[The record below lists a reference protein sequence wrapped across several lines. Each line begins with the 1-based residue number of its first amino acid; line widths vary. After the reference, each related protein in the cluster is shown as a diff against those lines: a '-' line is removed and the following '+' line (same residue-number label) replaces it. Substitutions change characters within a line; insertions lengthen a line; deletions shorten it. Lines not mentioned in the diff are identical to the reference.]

1 MGDFTF
7 FRIFAQFLKRKMRFE
22 ELNIE
27 EALLEGLRAMNFK
40 ETTPIQEQTIP
51 VVLEGRDIIAC
62 AQTGTGKTA
71 AYLLPI
77 LNMLCKGEHPQDVI
91 NALVMVPTRELAQQ
105 IDQQLE
111 AFAYFLPVSSV
122 AVYGGGDGVI
132 FEQQRR
138 AMLSGVDVVIATPG
152 RLIALLA
159 MGEIDLSDV
168 KFFILDEADRML
180 EMGFVEDIMQ
190 IASYLSKERQ
200 TLLFSATMPPK
211 IKELAKKILNN
222 PAEVQLSVSKPA
234 DKIRQSAYICY
245 ERQKIPI
252 ILELF
257 KEKTPEKVIIFSS
270 SKQKVKDLY
279 TAFAHKGLKVGQ
291 MHSDL
296 EQAERETVIRNF
308 KNGHVNILIATDI
321 VSRGIDIED
330 IELIINLDIPR
341 DEEDYI
347 HRIGRTARANN
358 DGQAITFVSENEQSK
373 FRRIE
378 VFIEKDIEKMPVP
391 EHLGA
396 APEYKP
402 SEHKHFP
409 ANRRNSHR
417 KSGKPQGNGNG
428 GGKNSRSRN
437 SRHRRKGGG
446 NKEVK

>member
-1 MGDFTF
+1 M
-7 FRIFAQFLKRKMRFE
+7 RISEILRTFAQFLKRTMKFE

-40 ETTPIQEQTIP
+40 ETTPVQEKTIP

-77 LNMLCKGEHPQDVI
+77 LNMLCKGDHAADTL
-91 NALVMVPTRELAQQ
+91 NALIMVPTRELAQQ

-111 AFAYFLPVSSV
+111 GFAYFLPVSSV
-122 AVYGGGDGVI
+122 AVYGGGDGVV
-132 FEQQRR
+132 FAQQQR
-138 AMLSGVDVVIATPG
+138 ALLSGVDVAIATPG
-152 RLIALLA
+152 RLLALLA
-159 MGEIDLSDV
+159 MGDIDLSNV

-180 EMGFVEDIMQ
+180 EMGFIDDIMQ
-190 IASYLSKERQ
+190 IASYLSKDRQ

-222 PAEVQLSVSKPA
+222 PAEVQLAVSKPA
-234 DKIRQSAYICY
+234 DKIKQSAYICY

-252 ILELF
+252 ILDIF
-257 KEKTPEKVIIFSS
+257 NEKTPERVIIFSS

-279 TAFAHKGLKVGQ
+279 AAFLRKGLKVGQ

-296 EQAERETVIRNF
+296 EQSEREAIIRSF
-308 KNGHVNILIATDI
+308 KNGHTNILIATDI

-330 IELIINLDIPR
+330 IELVINLDIPR

-347 HRIGRTARANN
+347 HRIGRTARANS
-358 DGQAITFVSENEQSK
+358 DGQAITFVSESEQAK

-378 VFIEKDIEKMPVP
+378 VFIEKDIEKTPVP
-391 EHLGA
+391 EHLGE

-402 SEHKHFP
+402 SEY
-409 ANRRNSHR
+409 
-417 KSGKPQGNGNG
+417 
-428 GGKNSRSRN
+428 RSSPHNKGRQN
-437 SRHRRKGGG
+437 FRRKPGNSGG
-446 NKEVK
+446 NRDNRKPNNRHKKGRGKQTEK